1 MAMSKNGDG
10 SGIEAPFVFVRHGDP
25 QPSEW
30 MARHPGWVSFPAT
43 LVTRPEPR
51 SASMSRGQDRDV
63 DAGPGGQGGFGPMSR
78 PVAAGA
84 PPVWRRRVPVN
95 RLPAGSGR
103 LDAEHPIAAYLR
115 ISDAMDR
122 TASKSLAADRTR
134 VAAAGAS
141 SVGQDISRVSA
152 ASNQQLAG
160 SKPAA
165 ASALSTAV
173 VQRQQPTAPAAAG
186 TVVPPAAPVPA
197 APAAGGA
204 ADPLAPITA
213 DQLRAIMPDA
223 GDAMD
228 RYVGPLNDAMAAH
241 GMTTNAQRAAFLA
254 QIATG
259 SRQLHDTVEGL
270 SYTAHQITLTW
281 PRRLPADAAAA
292 PYAHNPEAL
301 SNHVYA
307 DLERERER

>member
-1 MAMSKNGDG
+1 M
-10 SGIEAPFVFVRHGDP
+10 
-25 QPSEW
+25 
-30 MARHPGWVSFPAT
+30 
-43 LVTRPEPR
+43 
-51 SASMSRGQDRDV
+51 
-63 DAGPGGQGGFGPMSR
+63 
-78 PVAAGA
+78 
-84 PPVWRRRVPVN
+84 
-95 RLPAGSGR
+95 
-103 LDAEHPIAAYLR
+103 
-115 ISDAMDR
+115 
-122 TASKSLAADRTR
+122 
-134 VAAAGAS
+134 
-141 SVGQDISRVSA
+141 SA

-307 DLERERER
+307 DLERER